1 MASQLNSTRHSKN
14 SSQIIC
20 KLSKRKIKLKGKLPN
35 SLSKAGIHHLITKLN
50 KETTTK
56 ATSAGYSYNL
66 LNKVIPADQV
76 QEYIKRSIHHD
87 EVILISQMQ
96 GSFNIDHSISVR
108 RANKISQEM
117 CYLNRFLK
125 VM

>member
-1 MASQLNSTRHSKN
+1 MIA
-14 SSQIIC
+14 
-20 KLSKRKIKLKGKLPN
+20 
-35 SLSKAGIHHLITKLN
+35 KLN

-56 ATSAGYSYNL
+56 ATSAGYSYKL

-87 EVILISQMQ
+87 EVILISEMQ
-96 GSFNIDHSISVR
+96 GCFNIDHSISVR

-117 CYLNRFLK
+117 SYLNRFLK